1 MNNTFS
7 VLNEINNPLNIKL
20 TETQKKVL
28 CNIYM
33 AATPK
38 LAYDYTVGDQY
49 KASSREFL
57 IVNSFVR
64 KSSSNELALTN
75 VGYDML
81 VESGIIDETGELTD
95 YGNQLFDNFESE

>member
-1 MNNTFS
+1 MNNIFS

-49 KASSREFL
+49 KVSAREFL

-75 VGYDML
+75 IGYDML

-95 YGNQLFDNFESE
+95 YGNQLFDNLESE